1 MGGLGQVITENLR
14 VEGLRGLGLVQEGL
28 GRLEREF
35 GCLKEEVGG
44 GREGLRLGK
53 VVGEKCEV
61 SRGEVEREF
70 GERYE
75 RDFKRFAEEFG
86 GKLELKVGVGEV
98 QSALTKMQKK
108 LNDFVLKI
116 KNNLSDQISAQNT
129 DTIRGSPL
137 RKFIAK
143 IEFTPDPEIRVR
155 NIFND
160 LKTQETDPKP
170 PNNPPLP
177 TQ

>member
-1 MGGLGQVITENLR
+1 VITENLR
-14 VEGLRGLGLVQEGL
+14 AEGVRGLGMVQEGL

-35 GCLKEEVGG
+35 GCLREEVIV
-44 GREGLRLGK
+44 GREGLGLGLGK

-61 SRGEVEREF
+61 WRGEVEREF
-70 GERYE
+70 GEKYE

-160 LKTQETDPKP
+160 PKTQETDPKP
-170 PNNPPLP
+170 PINPPLP

>member
-1 MGGLGQVITENLR
+1 
-14 VEGLRGLGLVQEGL
+14 
-28 GRLEREF
+28 
-35 GCLKEEVGG
+35 
-44 GREGLRLGK
+44 LGK
-53 VVGEKCEV
+53 GELEKVFREKCEV
-61 SRGEVEREF
+61 HRGEMDRVFDEK
-70 GERYE
+70 YE
-75 RDFKRFAEEFG
+75 RDLGRFKEEIG
-86 GKLELKVGVGEV
+86 GKLEQKVGVAEV

-116 KNNLSDQISAQNT
+116 KNNLSDQISAQNS

-160 LKTQETDPKP
+160 SKTQETDPKP
-170 PNNPPLP
+170 PTSPPTDL
-177 TQ
+177 Q